1 MPTQQSSS
9 PSTTDV
15 EVSRSPGLGLTA
27 PNAGLERGRPPNAR
41 PEARPR
47 AATVRSWAN
56 QWTLRKWSRLLR
68 EALHLQYRSTLHYT
82 IAAGS
87 VGGLAYVGLVE
98 RFWQYA
104 QAELAD
110 TRRLVEKI
118 VALGGA
124 PMTDAAPLGHATD
137 AIEAVRG
144 IVESEREIIAKL
156 QEVIPKAGNEPRS
169 EALEHFVEHLMSRKQ
184 EQVDQLLRAPG
195 DTE

>member
-1 MPTQQSSS
+1 MNEPM
-9 PSTTDV
+9 DV
-15 EVSRSPGLGLTA
+15 AEV
-27 PNAGLERGRPPNAR
+27 
-41 PEARPR
+41 
-47 AATVRSWAN
+47 V
-56 QWTLRKWSRLLR
+56 RLLR

-82 IAAGS
+82 MAAGS
-87 VGGLAYVGLVE
+87 IGGLAYVGLVE

-118 VALGGA
+118 VALGGE
-124 PMTDAAPLGHATD
+124 PVTDAAPLGCATD

-144 IVESEREIIAKL
+144 IVESERKIIAKL
-156 QEVIPKAGNEPRS
+156 HEVIPKAGDEPRS

-184 EQVDQLLRAPG
+184 EQVDQLLRALG